1 MAEPGTRKLDHKSD
15 HKSGQLPDTGMVG
28 LGLIVGAGGLYLTL
42 AGFGLVEPPAPVHT
56 PGFLMVCAG
65 LACLGG
71 GGSVAIRGFAG
82 SAERELPADTT
93 RGLVALSALCGIV
106 AFAPLAIIASWI
118 ALGSGA
124 RGSSSSSAMLFG
136 PLSETAGRIVFG
148 LGALIAWLALA
159 GFVRASAK
167 KLRVAAPRA
176 TLNVRKYGN

>member
-1 MAEPGTRKLDHKSD
+1 
-15 HKSGQLPDTGMVG
+15 
-28 LGLIVGAGGLYLTL
+28 
-42 AGFGLVEPPAPVHT
+42 
-56 PGFLMVCAG
+56 MVCAG
-65 LACLGG
+65 LAFLGG

-82 SAERELPADTT
+82 SAERELPVDTP

-118 ALGSGA
+118 AIGSGA
-124 RGSSSSSAMLFG
+124 PGSSSSLLFG

-148 LGALIAWLALA
+148 LSALITWLALA

>member
-1 MAEPGTRKLDHKSD
+1 MAEPGAHKSD
-15 HKSGQLPDTGMVG
+15 YKSDHLPDTGMVG

-42 AGFGLVEPPAPVHT
+42 AGFGLVAPPAPVHA

-71 GGSVAIRGFAG
+71 GGSVAIRGFAAG
-82 SAERELPADTT
+82 AERELPADTP

-118 ALGSGA
+118 ALGTGA
-124 RGSSSSSAMLFG
+124 PSSSAMLFG

-159 GFVRASAK
+159 GFLRASAK
-167 KLRVAAPRA
+167 KLRVTAPPA
-176 TLNVRKYGN
+176 TLNIRKYGN

>member
-1 MAEPGTRKLDHKSD
+1 
-15 HKSGQLPDTGMVG
+15 MVDAGASRPHREADRG
-28 LGLIVGAGGLYLTL
+28 LIAVGLIVSAGGLYLTL
-42 AGFGLVEPPAPVHT
+42 AGFGLVAPPAPVHA

-65 LACLGG
+65 LAFLGG

-82 SAERELPADTT
+82 SAERELPVDTP

-118 ALGSGA
+118 AIGSGA
-124 RGSSSSSAMLFG
+124 PGSSSSSAMLFG

-159 GFVRASAK
+159 GFLYASAK

-176 TLNVRKYGN
+176 TLNIRKYGN

>member
-1 MAEPGTRKLDHKSD
+1 
-15 HKSGQLPDTGMVG
+15 
-28 LGLIVGAGGLYLTL
+28 
-42 AGFGLVEPPAPVHT
+42 
-56 PGFLMVCAG
+56 MVCAG

-82 SAERELPADTT
+82 SAERELPADTP
-93 RGLVALSALCGIV
+93 RGLVALSALCGVV

-124 RGSSSSSAMLFG
+124 LSSSAMLFG

-159 GFVRASAK
+159 GFLRASAK

-176 TLNVRKYGN
+176 TLNIRKYGN